1 VAMARLY
8 SLSLFIY
15 KNNEEKPYYLNK
27 HSNKSA
33 LSSLQTLDI
42 QFFKINNNRAT
53 LQMALI

>member
-1 VAMARLY
+1 MARLY

-53 LQMALI
+53 LQMSLI

>member
-1 VAMARLY
+1 MRSSPAMVCNLLLSQRQSDEKQRLAC
-8 SLSLFIY
+8 
-15 KNNEEKPYYLNK
+15 KM
-27 HSNKSA
+27 NKSA